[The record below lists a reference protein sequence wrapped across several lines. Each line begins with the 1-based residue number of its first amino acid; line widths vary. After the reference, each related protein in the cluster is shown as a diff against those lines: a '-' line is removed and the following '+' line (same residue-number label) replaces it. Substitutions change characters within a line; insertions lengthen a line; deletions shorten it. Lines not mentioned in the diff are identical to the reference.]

1 MPAPSGGYGFIG
13 SANTLAVGS
22 GDGSGEW
29 YSATVKYAGSM
40 GMIPTGWIGKND
52 DTGDWMD
59 GTGIYFGYMLQL
71 AGGGAWGAVGPG
83 FAFRDGFVGISFMKN
98 VLVMTREFWDTA
110 LSNPYTGQLYPPG
123 GCVGGPGQVF
133 PF

>member
-1 MPAPSGGYGFIG
+1 MPTTFGFLG
-13 SANTLAVGS
+13 SS
-22 GDGSGEW
+22 DGSGEW
-29 YSATVKYAGSM
+29 YAASIKYAGSM

-52 DTGDWMD
+52 DSGDWMD
-59 GTGIYFGYMLQL
+59 LVGLYFGYMTQL

-98 VLVMTREFWDTA
+98 VLVMTREYWDVG

-123 GCVGGPGQVF
+123 GSVGGPGQVF